1 MEIRFDRIT
10 PGIQKYT
17 KLMQWVLE
25 TDVSRDMDFQ
35 RFYNG
40 FYRMRQRN
48 SAFYTSYYQF
58 FEENKHNQQLTFE
71 DILHYLYGQ
80 TGQIHASFSSK
91 MLATI
96 RPEMPLWDKFVLQ
109 NLSLRAPYPYEKN
122 RFEKVVQLY
131 NYIIQWYSTEETQN
145 YLAIFNQHYPDAVMT
160 DTKKIDWILWGVQ
173 EK

>member
-96 RPEMPLWDKFVLQ
+96 RPEMPIGTNLYCKISVCGHPILTKRIVLKR
-109 NLSLRAPYPYEKN
+109 LFSCTITSFSGILRKKP
-122 RFEKVVQLY
+122 R
-131 NYIIQWYSTEETQN
+131 IILQFSTNITPMP
-145 YLAIFNQHYPDAVMT
+145 L
-160 DTKKIDWILWGVQ
+160 
-173 EK
+173 